1 MLKGRA
7 PVFGARPFALIQGLT
22 QRVLFRLRLLPALF
36 LLRLPPALF
45 LRLEPVLFLVELD
58 RLRAPPPRRLRLP
71 PVLFRLLP
79 PLPLLPPALALRRR
93 VAAPFRA
100 AADREA
106 FDREAAPLR
115 PPFRDEL
122 LLLFLPRPD
131 PLFLPPPSSLFT
143 VAQARRSASRRETP
157 RFS

>member
-1 MLKGRA
+1 MEVG
-7 PVFGARPFALIQGLT
+7 
-22 QRVLFRLRLLPALF
+22 QRVLLRLRLLPELF

-45 LRLEPVLFLVELD
+45 LRLEPVLFLLEPD
-58 RLRAPPPRRLRLP
+58 RLRAPPPRLLRLP

-79 PLPLLPPALALRRR
+79 PLPLLLSAALALRRR

-100 AADREA
+100 AAERDA

-115 PPFRDEL
+115 PPLRDAL
-122 LLLFLPRPD
+122 LLLFFPRPD

>member
-1 MLKGRA
+1 
-7 PVFGARPFALIQGLT
+7 VFGGTPFHIVVRLLS
-22 QRVLFRLRLLPALF
+22 QRVLFLLRLLPELF
-36 LLRLPPALF
+36 LLRLPPLLF
-45 LRLEPVLFLVELD
+45 VLRLEPVLFRLEPDL
-58 RLRAPPPRRLRLP
+58 LRAPPLRLRLP
-71 PVLFRLLP
+71 AVLFLLLP
-79 PLPLLPPALALRRR
+79 PLPFSASALALRRR

-100 AADREA
+100 AAERDA
-106 FDREAAPLR
+106 LDREAAPLR
-115 PPFRDEL
+115 PPLRDEL

>member
-1 MLKGRA
+1 MIR
-7 PVFGARPFALIQGLT
+7 RHALSLIVPLLS
-22 QRVLFRLRLLPALF
+22 QRVLFLLRRLPELF
-36 LLRLPPALF
+36 L
-45 LRLEPVLFLVELD
+45 LRLEPVLFRLEPDLLRD
-58 RLRAPPPRRLRLP
+58 RAPRRLRLP

-79 PLPLLPPALALRRR
+79 PLPFSASALALRRR

-100 AADREA
+100 AAERDA
-106 FDREAAPLR
+106 FDREPAPLR
-115 PPFRDEL
+115 PPLREEL
-122 LLLFLPRPD
+122 LVLFFPRPD

>member
-1 MLKGRA
+1 VERA
-7 PVFGARPFALIQGLT
+7 CPAVSVARPFCLWSDCY
-22 QRVLFRLRLLPALF
+22 QRVLF
-36 LLRLPPALF
+36 LLRLLPELF
-45 LRLEPVLFLVELD
+45 LLRLELVLF
-58 RLRAPPPRRLRLP
+58 RLEPDLLRVPPPRLLRVP

-79 PLPLLPPALALRRR
+79 LLPPSASALALRRR

-100 AADREA
+100 AAERDA

-115 PPFRDEL
+115 PPLRDAL
-122 LLLFLPRPD
+122 LVLFFPRPD

>member
-7 PVFGARPFALIQGLT
+7 LVFGGTPFRFVSGPLA
-22 QRVLFRLRLLPALF
+22 QRVLF
-36 LLRLPPALF
+36 LLRLLPELF
-45 LRLEPVLFLVELD
+45 LLRLLPVLFL
-58 RLRAPPPRRLRLP
+58 LRLE

-79 PLPLLPPALALRRR
+79 PLPFSASALALRRR

-100 AADREA
+100 AAERDA

-115 PPFRDEL
+115 PPLRDAL
-122 LLLFLPRPD
+122 LVLFFLRPD